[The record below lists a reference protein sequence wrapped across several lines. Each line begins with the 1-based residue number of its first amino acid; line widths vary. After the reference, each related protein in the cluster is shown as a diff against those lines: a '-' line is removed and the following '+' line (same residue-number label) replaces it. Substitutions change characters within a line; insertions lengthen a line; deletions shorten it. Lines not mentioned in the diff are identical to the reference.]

1 MTRPAGSAIAAALLL
16 TGCHAEGHSYLLQAS
31 EPRRFAS
38 MDACV
43 VEANAKH
50 EDGSQKYAGY
60 VCVHKLLFVEL
71 SRQDFY
77 DGKAQPSP
85 TKEKGN

>member
-1 MTRPAGSAIAAALLL
+1 MIKPAMLFIATALLA
-16 TGCHAEGHSYLLQAS
+16 GCHAKGHSYLLQRS

-43 VEANAKH
+43 VEAKAKH
-50 EDGSQKYAGY
+50 QDGSQKYAGY

-77 DGKAQPSP
+77 DGRARPGP
-85 TKEKGN
+85 TNDRGN

>member
-1 MTRPAGSAIAAALLL
+1 MFALTAALVA
-16 TGCHAEGHSYLLQAS
+16 GCHAEGHSYLLQAS
-31 EPRRFAS
+31 EPHRFAS

-43 VEANAKH
+43 VEAKAKH

-77 DGKAQPSP
+77 DGKPQASAPAERGDEGP
-85 TKEKGN
+85 